1 MKYFQQKK
9 NFSAIYIASTLILT
23 ACGGGDSSNSSPNEY
38 TITGTNAPLSPG
50 DSTQLGV
57 EQTRNSLTSS
67 SSSSK
72 AQFSISGPGRQYTIL
87 NGSELKLRPDF
98 PLLDKSSVHIKA
110 SMNGSVVAESDVAL
124 TRI

>member
-1 MKYFQQKK
+1 MKKISTIMELIMKYFQQKK
-9 NFSAIYIASTLILT
+9 IFSAIYIASTLILT
-23 ACGGGDSSNSSPNEY
+23 ACGGGGSDSSSY

-110 SMNGSVVAESDVAL
+110 SPVPAP
-124 TRI
+124 RF